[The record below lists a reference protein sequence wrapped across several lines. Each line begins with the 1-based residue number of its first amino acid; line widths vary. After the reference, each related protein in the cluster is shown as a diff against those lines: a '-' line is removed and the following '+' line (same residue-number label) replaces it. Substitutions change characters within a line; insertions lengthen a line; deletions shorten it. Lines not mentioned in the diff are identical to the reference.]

1 MSEAKEFVEYM
12 VKQLVD
18 NEDEIE
24 VNEQDGDQAVIIEVR
39 VAKGDYGKIIGKRG
53 KNADALR
60 TLARAVSAR
69 HGKRITLEVIE

>member
-1 MSEAKEFVEYM
+1 MSEAKEFVEHI
-12 VKQLVD
+12 VKHLVD
-18 NEDEIE
+18 NEDEIKVTE
-24 VNEQDGDQAVIIEVR
+24 RDGDQAVIIEVR
-39 VAKGDYGKIIGKRG
+39 VAKTDYGKIIGKHG